1 MAQLHR
7 NMTAVAVVVTSL
19 CLPLIA
25 CASETTVTDGGNPE
39 LEQAARAVAAAGRES
54 VAGANNDQE
63 AVRRAMLSLNIIDSI
78 GELGGINT
86 SPQVEQVMDDLRG
99 SLQPPV
105 IETIVQIQF
114 SNKQRQWLQ
123 MNDRQRATALHHFV

>member
-19 CLPLIA
+19 CLTLMA
-25 CASETTVTDGGNPE
+25 CAAETTVTDGGNPE

-54 VAGANNDQE
+54 VAGASNDQE

-78 GELGGINT
+78 GELGGINA
-86 SPQVEQVMDDLRG
+86 SPQIEQLMDDLRG
-99 SLQPPV
+99 SLQPQV

-123 MNDRQRATALHHFV
+123 MNTISLRR